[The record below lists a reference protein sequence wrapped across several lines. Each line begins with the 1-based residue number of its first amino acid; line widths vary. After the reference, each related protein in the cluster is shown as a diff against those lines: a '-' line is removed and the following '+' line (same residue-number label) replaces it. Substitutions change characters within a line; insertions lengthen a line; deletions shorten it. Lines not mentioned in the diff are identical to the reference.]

1 MSIANCIKSLG
12 FEVNEDWDS
21 NVDDLNLL
29 LEQFEMLKQMD
40 PTAELQGI
48 SQIQDYIQDYNEDNF
63 DMYSMASLL
72 SDSKP
77 DFLHIDSEYGKG
89 SRPTTDT
96 NSSYMFGYTA
106 KTEMPASEVLD
117 NIKTRYPDLTP
128 EVQEITDNMVNLL
141 SSTNATVK
149 LVPESR
155 IPDGDFMQ
163 YDPNTNAI
171 FVSKEKIDRVAP
183 ERAVTAMFH
192 EIVHSVTVHTY
203 IKSSKTPQEQ
213 EFRDLID
220 EMWAKYKGLTNV
232 SDLSFNERQSAE
244 NYGFKQPEEFISE
257 MMTNPTFQKRIKDLE
272 RGEQSLWDR
281 FVAWINKMLGRQG
294 NSDYQRIIDAIT
306 SAIITNSSNP
316 TNEAEAMAFLSI
328 AEDPSD
334 MYDETTVSKKL
345 ASTLNTIKDTLEE
358 NIRRYDSFVKTS
370 KDPKKTKKYADK
382 LKEVLATIE
391 QFDATRQW
399 AAVAYYISTVDR
411 SMKILNQNFTRER
424 FDTKSILKTVGQYE
438 QYISSFAL
446 INDMQ
451 DFLSSAFASDE
462 ELPINADEFIQ
473 MEETLKSAKG
483 NYDAL
488 RSKFDKFMRKG
499 IKKQLYNRKYAYEVI
514 AKREE
519 KYRKQHADL
528 NMKEPVEN
536 YISRMMNEVDK
547 EEIDTE
553 VVKHIDGIIENPQFD
568 ITWATG
574 YFNSGL
580 NTNSKLVQLFVTIAG
595 ETRNNIIERG
605 REKDFEMRDLFER
618 FSAGKENMK
627 MSELYK
633 NIYEQDA
640 DGVYYIK
647 GEYSIKFKDQY
658 EKLKT
663 KYTEDLE
670 KAKSKYGANSEQYR
684 KAYKDSNYKKW
695 RDANT
700 VTTPDGTIIPT
711 DNWKNDMSKLSAVEK
726 EVLDYFVQAT
736 KDTHK
741 QTFGFRSLIQTGLG
755 VEFYKMPSV
764 TRSNLERVTEGK
776 LGGIL
781 TDQWRNVSEAIRPD
795 DVGYEQEKVDLEN
808 EGKNKKK
815 SIYQSIGLDKQPIYK
830 IRVNFR
836 GEMKPN
842 QQSLDLFTVY
852 RLEIKNGINYEEK
865 HNVEST
871 LKMLVDISKHKEY
884 FRSNGMDR
892 IPILGKFIK
901 RKKQLM
907 VKGEHS
913 KTYERMVS
921 LMEQNVYDIMHK
933 HAGKLGKLDLNKTVR
948 VLNGYTAALG
958 MTVNEVTAAANI
970 LNGKAQL
977 FLEMVAGTFIKA
989 QNLAKAEKIYFAT
1002 LLENLKDMSSPVKNA
1017 FANQINEEMDTF
1029 GTVSVSARQGFIKN
1043 TFMKATMNGQSL
1055 QFMQEG
1061 GEHWLQSVLTMAI
1074 MDNIKVLNGKNQLI
1088 NKEGNPVKESKDAAS
1103 LLDMYYINSDGK
1115 LELHPKVVY
1124 TTKSSGVEYNKGGKE
1139 KIQALIK
1146 KKMFDTMGNYDPNM
1160 QPEAMRHW
1168 HGKLLMMYRKY
1179 LIPMGL
1185 ARYRG
1190 FVHAGTATEDLE
1202 DYQRFYSEALQ
1213 LHEEGFYTSTARY
1226 FLTSVIPAL
1235 RKMQFDLMSKDWK
1248 ALSDYEKANIYKT
1261 LAETLITFVVLPAT
1275 AVLLEAGLQGG
1286 DDDDTSQKFM
1296 YFLLLQTRRLESE
1309 LSAYRD
1315 PREQYRITSSPIPAI
1330 RTLENATNLIDRIMT
1345 PIKWGETY
1353 KAGERKGML
1362 KFYRDI
1368 ERLTPVLNQTA
1379 ITYKEKYQYIQNMTQ

>member
-1 MSIANCIKSLG
+1 MSIAKCIKSLG
-12 FEVNEDWDS
+12 FEVNEDWDN

-29 LEQFEMLKQMD
+29 LDQFEMLKALD
-40 PTAELQGI
+40 PTAELQGVE
-48 SQIQDYIQDYNEDNF
+48 QIREYVEQYNKDNF

-72 SDSKP
+72 SDSAA
-77 DFLHIDSEYGKG
+77 DFMHIDPNYGKG
-89 SRPTTDT
+89 LRPNVDS
-96 NSSYMFGYTA
+96 NSGYMFGYSN
-106 KTEMPASEVLD
+106 KSEMPAVEVLE
-117 NIKTRYPDLTP
+117 NIKVRFPDLTP

-141 SSTNATVK
+141 SSTNAVVK
-149 LVPESR
+149 LVSEAR
-155 IPDGDFMQ
+155 IADGSFMQ
-163 YDPNTNAI
+163 YDPNTNTI
-171 FVSKEKIDRVAP
+171 YVSREKVDKVAP
-183 ERAVTAMFH
+183 ERAVTAMLH

-203 IKSSKTPQEQ
+203 AKTSKTAEEQ

-220 EMWAKYKGLTNV
+220 EMFAKYKGLTNV
-232 SDLSFNERQSAE
+232 SDLSFNERQSKE
-244 NYGFKQPEEFISE
+244 NYGFKSPEEFISE
-257 MMTNPTFQKRIKDLE
+257 MMTNPTFQRRIKDLE
-272 RGEQSLWDR
+272 KGQRNLWQR
-281 FVAWINKMLGRQG
+281 FVAWLNKMLGRQG
-294 NSDYQRIIDAIT
+294 NTDYARIIEAIT
-306 SAIITNSSNP
+306 SAIVNNTANP
-316 TNEAEAMAFLSI
+316 RNEAEAMAFLSI

-345 ASTLNTIKDTLEE
+345 ASKLNTIKDTLEE
-358 NIRRYDSFVKTS
+358 NIRRYDSWVKTS

-382 LKEVLATIE
+382 LKEVLKTIE
-391 QFDATRQW
+391 QFDETRQW
-399 AAVAYYISTVDR
+399 AALAYYISTIDR
-411 SMKILNQNFTRER
+411 SMKILRSNFIKER
-424 FDTKSILKTVGQYE
+424 FDTKSILKTIGQYE
-438 QYISSFAL
+438 QYISAFAH
-446 INDMQ
+446 INQIQ
-451 DFLSSAFASDE
+451 DFLNSAFASDE
-462 ELPINADEFIQ
+462 ELPITVEDYTL
-473 MEETLKSAKG
+473 MEESLKSAKS
-483 NYDAL
+483 NYDDL

-499 IKKQLYNRKYAYEVI
+499 MRQQLYNRKYAYEVI
-514 AKREE
+514 AKREA
-519 KYRKQHADL
+519 KYRKQHAQL
-528 NMKEPVEN
+528 ELKEPVEN

-547 EEIDTE
+547 DEIDAE
-553 VVKHIDGIIENPQFD
+553 VKKHIDDIIENPQFD

-580 NTNSKLVQLFVTIAG
+580 NTNSKLVQLFMTIISD
-595 ETRNNIIERG
+595 TRNNIIERG

-618 FSAGKENMK
+618 FVEGKENMK

-640 DGVYYIK
+640 NGVYYIK
-647 GEYSIKFKDQY
+647 GEYSIKFKDEYQ
-658 EKLKT
+658 KHKT
-663 KYTEDLE
+663 KYEEDLA
-670 KAKSKYGANSEQYR
+670 KAKDKYGSNSKQYR
-684 KAYKDSNYKKW
+684 NAYKESEYKKW
-695 RDANT
+695 RDKNT
-700 VTTPDGTIIPT
+700 VTTPDNKVIPT
-711 DNWKNDMSKLSAVEK
+711 DNWKNDMSSLTPVEK
-726 EVLDYFVQAT
+726 EVLDYFVNST
-736 KDTHK
+736 KESHK
-741 QTFGFRSLIQTGLG
+741 QTFGFRSLIETGLG
-755 VEFYKMPSV
+755 VEFFRMPSV
-764 TRSNLERVTEGK
+764 TRSDLERVSEGSLK
-776 LGGIL
+776 GII
-781 TDQWRNVSEAIRPD
+781 TDKWRDVSEAIRPD
-795 DVGYEQEKVDLEN
+795 DVGYEQEKVDEQ
-808 EGKNKKK
+808 EKKK
-815 SIYQSIGLDKQPIYK
+815 KGIYQSIGLDKQPIYK

-836 GEMKPN
+836 GEMQPD

-871 LKMLVDISKHKEY
+871 IKMLVDISKHKEY

-892 IPILGKFIK
+892 IPVLGKFIK

-913 KTYERMVS
+913 KTYERMVG

-1002 LLENLKDMSSPVKNA
+1002 MLENLKDISAPIKSG
-1017 FANQINEEMDTF
+1017 FANQLNEEMDTF

-1043 TFMKATMNGQSL
+1043 TFMKASMNAQSL

-1088 NKEGNPVKESKDAAS
+1088 DKDGNPVKDKKDAAS
-1103 LLDMYYINSDGK
+1103 LLDMYYINGKGK
-1115 LELHPKVVY
+1115 LEVHPSVVY
-1124 TTKSSGVEYNKGGKE
+1124 TTKSSGIEYNKGGKE
-1139 KIQALIK
+1139 KVQQLIK
-1146 KKMFDTMGNYDPNM
+1146 KKIFDTMGNYDPNM

-1190 FVHAGTATEDLE
+1190 FVHSGTATEDLE

-1213 LHEEGFYTSTARY
+1213 LHEEGFYTTTMRY

-1235 RKMQFDLMSKDWK
+1235 RKMQFDIMSKDWNG
-1248 ALSDYEKANIYKT
+1248 LSDYEKGNIYKA
-1261 LAETLITFVVLPAT
+1261 LAESVLTFVVLPAT
-1275 AVLLEAGLQGG
+1275 AMLLEMGMEGG
-1286 DDDDTSQKFM
+1286 DDDDVSQKMM
-1296 YFLLLQTRRLESE
+1296 YFLLLETRRLESE

-1330 RTLENATNLIDRIMT
+1330 RTLENATNLIDRIIT
-1345 PIKWGETY
+1345 PPKWGDRY

-1368 ERLTPVLNQTA
+1368 ERLTPILNQTS
-1379 ITYKEKYQYIQNMTQ
+1379 ITYKEKYQYIQNMTE